1 MAITS
6 EIIGKLGGGAGVDI
20 IDVSA
25 PSKTGSTELAHI
37 DVPPGKEILVTV
49 RGTIGPMYDSPY
61 VSLIQAGGATI
72 GGELLRTGVVTGATT
87 LTTSTSIS
95 IRVEGFNAKSFT
107 GTIYTAE
114 M

>member
-6 EIIGKLGGGAGVDI
+6 EIIGKLGGAGVDT

-49 RGTIGPMYDSPY
+49 RGELSPRADN
-61 VSLIQAGGATI
+61 VSTNLIQAGGATI
-72 GGELLRTGVVTGATT
+72 GGAVLRESIITGVAT

-95 IRVEGFNAKSFT
+95 INIEGYTPKSFT